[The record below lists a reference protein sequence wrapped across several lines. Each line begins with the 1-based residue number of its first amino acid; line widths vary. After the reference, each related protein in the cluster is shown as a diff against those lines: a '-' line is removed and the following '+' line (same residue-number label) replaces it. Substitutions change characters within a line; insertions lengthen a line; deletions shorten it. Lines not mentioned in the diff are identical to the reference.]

1 MKKRALNDREVFGQ
15 QTSSQALKKTLT
27 LVIYFIGHKLLA
39 GGLLTYMLSKEL
51 LILHDEVLMLA
62 SIP

>member
-1 MKKRALNDREVFGQ
+1 MFTVNDGEVHSQ
-15 QTSSQALKKTLT
+15 QTIKQALKKNLT

-62 SIP
+62 IIP

>member
-1 MKKRALNDREVFGQ
+1 MFAVNDREVLGKE
-15 QTSSQALKKTLT
+15 TSNQALKKTLT

-62 SIP
+62 FIP